1 MDLVATLTGYGQ
13 ATRHIQIDT
22 AMPGAFVV
30 ERFHGREGINESFR
44 FEIDVLSSEPFLD
57 LSPLIGSAARLR
69 LATGAGERCWNGY
82 VTHAAYAESDGEF
95 TRYRL
100 TMESW
105 LALLQLRRNCLYF
118 VDLDV
123 EGICERVFGDYPE
136 AHRRYERMEPL
147 RTFRLRGQYRETD
160 LDFVLRQLSEAA
172 LSFRIEHAQDA
183 GQAPSGDHTVVVFD
197 RHARLPDGSRIAFN
211 AQDVGDPDGVMTQF
225 TDRRQLVPD
234 RVVATSWKASELH
247 ALAGQA
253 QQPADAH
260 APVLPV
266 REIYDGQRA
275 GRFDTSGDAQRY
287 AEQRLDA
294 LQLAK
299 RIHHGAGT
307 SRTLETGK
315 VHTLTDYMGGTVR
328 FVPLSIEHEAV
339 NNLGAQIG
347 ELFGRGEL
355 ESGLYRNRFVAVPEG
370 TPIVPPFRDR
380 PTVHG
385 VQTAIVVGEP
395 GGRVSSTRDHQV
407 RVQFP
412 WMRGTAPLRGGLTD
426 TASRSNPAGHA
437 PGNHRSGILARV
449 AEQAAGPNFGHAFTP
464 RVGTEVVIGFESGN
478 IDSPVVLGQ
487 VYGGQVR
494 PPFAA
499 GEGSDANHS
508 GTLTGLQTQTLDGQ
522 PGSRWVMD
530 DAAGQLRHEL
540 NNSTAGTRLA
550 QGYLIDQQGTMR
562 GAYRGEGFELA
573 TQGWGVVRAGAGVLV
588 SSTARALGASTQMD
602 VAERVEQLK
611 DAAKTAQEL
620 DKAAT
625 GAQAVGLEA
634 NAAQSDFLKA
644 IDPAQDGKFTGS
656 VSGQSAT
663 KPNGTQRD
671 GGDPVERFAVPAIL
685 MESPENI
692 VVTTPDSAVSYAA
705 QHVHVT
711 SQGDAHVGAGAT
723 VAAATGDAMS
733 LYSVAG
739 GLKAIA
745 GEGPVSVAAH
755 ASTMEILGDQTVR
768 VTSTD
773 ERVDVLAQDA
783 IVLQQGPNRITLKG
797 GDIIV
802 ETPGQFAVKSGG
814 HPFPGPLAA
823 NVKLPALP
831 VLPQGDPCDFL
842 VQALAA
848 SPAGRGAV
856 GAGVSA
862 AGAAAAPYVATS
874 VASGAGSSAAGS
886 ALDLAGLGSMAA
898 NAAALGKA
906 AISGGAQEA
915 GAGVPVVA
923 ESFAA
928 KAPVKSQ
935 RTSANATSA
944 PAGSATMPD
953 ATAANARAGQGGG
966 AASAGSGQPCNLHVP
981 AVKELNYVV
990 DMGCV
995 DYYETDAN
1003 GNAVIDKETHK
1014 PILNPMGDSSAKY
1027 DIEYSPATS
1036 TLTATVRIK
1045 IHLKDQ
1051 HAVKYGADAIDKKTG
1066 KLRSIPYFNGKPAP
1080 GVILT
1085 VFDRPGEMKDPQGV
1099 KKLIE
1104 DCLNRNGYTMRPKK
1118 CPLGKACTC
1127 VVKVRAEVEF
1137 VKDERFHEEV
1147 NLFPFESRADSGNWG
1162 EQSVTWDAEVQD
1174 YVPDGTV
1181 NVRAHEV
1188 GHLFGWPDEYFEN
1201 SGAVYGKYINSKK
1214 LVDVKMKQLV
1224 DNWQRTTDTNLMGQG
1239 LDNPVSLVPK
1249 YYFYG
1254 FRDWFNRKTH
1264 IDWEVLE

>member
-1 MDLVATLTGYGQ
+1 MDLVAALTGYGQ

-30 ERFHGREGINESFR
+30 ERFHGREGISESFR

-57 LSPLIGSAARLR
+57 LAPLIGSAVRLR
-69 LATGAGERCWNGY
+69 LATAAGERCWNGY

-123 EGICERVFGDYPE
+123 EGICEQVFGDYPE
-136 AHRRYERMEPL
+136 AHRRYERVEPL
-147 RTFRLRGQYRETD
+147 RAFRLRGQYRETD
-160 LDFVLRQLSEAA
+160 LDFVLRQLSESG
-172 LSFRIEHAQDA
+172 LSFRIEHGQDT
-183 GQAPSGDHTVVVFD
+183 GNAPSGDHTVVVFD
-197 RHARLPDGSRIAFN
+197 RHARLPDGSAIAFN

-225 TDRRQLVPD
+225 SDRRQLVPD
-234 RVVATSWKASELH
+234 RVVTTSWKASELV

-253 QQPADAH
+253 QQPADAD
-260 APVLPV
+260 APLLPV
-266 REIYDGQRA
+266 REVYDGQRA

-299 RIHHGAGT
+299 RVYRGGGS
-307 SRTLETGK
+307 SRTLEVGR
-315 VHTLTDYMGGTVR
+315 VHTLNDYLSGPVR

-347 ELFGRGEL
+347 QLFGRGEL
-355 ESGLYRNRFVAVPEG
+355 EKGLYRNRFVAVPEG
-370 TPIVPPFRDR
+370 TPIVPPHRDR

-407 RVQFP
+407 RIQFP
-412 WMRGTAPLRGGLTD
+412 WMRGVAPLPGGLTD

-437 PGNHRSGILARV
+437 PGDHRSGILVRV
-449 AEQAAGPNFGHAFTP
+449 AEQAAGPNFGHAFAP
-464 RVGTEVVIGFESGN
+464 RVGAEVVVGFESGN
-478 IDSPVVLGQ
+478 IDAPVVLGQ
-487 VYGGQVR
+487 VYGGRVR
-494 PPFAA
+494 PPFSA

-508 GTLTGLQTQTLDGQ
+508 GSLTGLQTQTLDGQ

-588 SSTARALGASTQMD
+588 SSTARQFGASTQMD

-611 DAAKTAQEL
+611 DAEKTAQEL
-620 DKAAT
+620 DRAAT
-625 GAQAVGLEA
+625 GALAVGLSA
-634 NAAQSDFLKA
+634 NAALTDFLKA
-644 IDPAQDGKFTGS
+644 IDPAQDGKYAGS
-656 VSGQSAT
+656 VGGQSAT
-663 KPNGTQRD
+663 KPSGTQRD
-671 GGDPVERFAVPAIL
+671 GGDPVERFATPAVL

-723 VAAATGDAMS
+723 VAAATGDAAS

-745 GEGPVSVAAH
+745 GEGPVSVEAH
-755 ASTMEILGDQTVR
+755 ASTMEILADQTVR

-814 HPFPGPLAA
+814 HPFPGPRAA
-823 NVKLPALP
+823 SVKLPALP

-856 GAGVSA
+856 AAGGSA
-862 AGAAAAPYVATS
+862 AGAAGGAAWSGA
-874 VASGAGSSAAGS
+874 ASGATALMADMPAPGAGS
-886 ALDLAGLGSMAA
+886 LPLVPQALAGESSRSMPAPVPA
-898 NAAALGKA
+898 SSGQNAAPGPSLGHSTPPPVSSELEGMPKKGPA
-906 AISGGAQEA
+906 AQSG
-915 GAGVPVVA
+915 
-923 ESFAA
+923 
-928 KAPVKSQ
+928 
-935 RTSANATSA
+935 
-944 PAGSATMPD
+944 
-953 ATAANARAGQGGG
+953 
-966 AASAGSGQPCNLHVP
+966 PCNLHVP
-981 AVKELNYVV
+981 AIPTESHTV
-990 DMGCV
+990 DPGCV
-995 DYYETDAN
+995 SYFQTGAD
-1003 GNAVIDKETHK
+1003 GKAVLKDNK
-1014 PILNPMGDSSAKY
+1014 PIWLNFSGTEDSY
-1027 DIEYSPATS
+1027 DIGYAPA
-1036 TLTATVRIK
+1036 TATVTATIYIK
-1045 IHLKDQ
+1045 VNLKDQ
-1051 HAVKYGADAIDKKTG
+1051 YWINNGAVYMDPSTG
-1066 KLRSIPYFNGKPAP
+1066 KPYSVPFNSDGIRKDR
-1080 GVILT
+1080 VIR
-1085 VFDRPGEMKDPQGV
+1085 VVDRPGGLGSISGF
-1099 KKLIE
+1099 KKRIE
-1104 DCLNRNGYTMRPKK
+1104 DGLNRGNYSMQPKE
-1118 CPLGKACTC
+1118 CPLGRACTC
-1127 VVKVRAEVEF
+1127 KVKLKLEVEL
-1137 VKDERFHEEV
+1137 VQIGRCHAEI
-1147 NLFPFESRADSGNWG
+1147 NLFPMATRADSGNWG
-1162 EQSVTWDAEVQD
+1162 EVNVEWNGRENR
-1174 YVPDGTV
+1174 YVPIKTEHTIV
-1181 NVRAHEV
+1181 HEA
-1188 GHLFGWPDEYFEN
+1188 GHLFGWPDEYFLDG
-1201 SGAVYGKYINSKK
+1201 GAVYGKYINSQH
-1214 LVDVKMKQLV
+1214 LVDVKMAQLV
-1224 DNWQRTTDTNLMGQG
+1224 DNWQRETPTNVMGRG
-1239 LDNPVSLVPK
+1239 VYTKNPVIAK
-1249 YYFYG
+1249 YYMYS
-1254 FRDWFNRKTH
+1254 FRNWFNKKTG
-1264 IDWEVLE
+1264 IEWEVLK

>member
-1 MDLVATLTGYGQ
+1 MDLVAALTGYGQ

-30 ERFHGREGINESFR
+30 ERFHGREGISESFR

-57 LSPLIGSAARLR
+57 LAPLIGSAVRLR
-69 LATGAGERCWNGY
+69 LATAVGERCWNGY

-123 EGICERVFGDYPE
+123 EGICEQVFGDYPE
-136 AHRRYERMEPL
+136 AHRRYERVEPL
-147 RTFRLRGQYRETD
+147 RAFRLRGQYRETD
-160 LDFVLRQLSEAA
+160 LDFVLRQLSEAG
-172 LSFRIEHAQDA
+172 LSFRIEHGQDT
-183 GQAPSGDHTVVVFD
+183 GNAPSGDHTVVVFD
-197 RHARLPDGSRIAFN
+197 RHARLPDGSAIAFN

-225 TDRRQLVPD
+225 SDRRQLVPD
-234 RVVATSWKASELH
+234 RVVTTSWKASELV

-253 QQPADAH
+253 QQPADAD
-260 APVLPV
+260 APLLPV
-266 REIYDGQRA
+266 REVYDGQRA

-299 RIHHGAGT
+299 RVYRGGGS
-307 SRTLETGK
+307 SRTLEVGR
-315 VHTLTDYMGGTVR
+315 VHTLNDYLSGPVR

-347 ELFGRGEL
+347 QLFGRGEL
-355 ESGLYRNRFVAVPEG
+355 EKGLYRNRFVAVPEG
-370 TPIVPPFRDR
+370 TPIVPPHRDR

-407 RVQFP
+407 RIQFP
-412 WMRGTAPLRGGLTD
+412 WMRGVAPLPGGLTD

-437 PGNHRSGILARV
+437 PGDHRSGILVRV
-449 AEQAAGPNFGHAFTP
+449 AEQAAGPNFGHAFAP
-464 RVGTEVVIGFESGN
+464 RVGAEVVVGFESGN
-478 IDSPVVLGQ
+478 IDAPVVLGQ
-487 VYGGQVR
+487 VYGGRVR
-494 PPFAA
+494 PPFSA

-508 GTLTGLQTQTLDGQ
+508 GSLTGLQTQTLDGQ

-588 SSTARALGASTQMD
+588 SSTARRFGASTQMD

-611 DAAKTAQEL
+611 DAEKTAQEL
-620 DKAAT
+620 DRAAA
-625 GAQAVGLEA
+625 GAMAVGLSA
-634 NAAQSDFLKA
+634 NAALTDFLKA
-644 IDPAQDGKFTGS
+644 IDPAQDGKYAGS
-656 VSGQSAT
+656 VGGQSAT
-663 KPNGTQRD
+663 KPSGTQRD
-671 GGDPVERFAVPAIL
+671 GGDPVERFATPAVL

-692 VVTTPDSAVSYAA
+692 VVTTADSAVSYAA

-723 VAAATGDAMS
+723 VAAATGDAAS

-745 GEGPVSVAAH
+745 GEGPVSVEAH
-755 ASTMEILGDQTVR
+755 ASTMEILADQTVR

-814 HPFPGPLAA
+814 HPFPGPRAA
-823 NVKLPALP
+823 SVKLPALP

-856 GAGVSA
+856 
-862 AGAAAAPYVATS
+862 AAAAS
-874 VASGAGSSAAGS
+874 
-886 ALDLAGLGSMAA
+886 
-898 NAAALGKA
+898 
-906 AISGGAQEA
+906 
-915 GAGVPVVA
+915 
-923 ESFAA
+923 
-928 KAPVKSQ
+928 
-935 RTSANATSA
+935 
-944 PAGSATMPD
+944 
-953 ATAANARAGQGGG
+953 
-966 AASAGSGQPCNLHVP
+966 
-981 AVKELNYVV
+981 
-990 DMGCV
+990 
-995 DYYETDAN
+995 
-1003 GNAVIDKETHK
+1003 
-1014 PILNPMGDSSAKY
+1014 
-1027 DIEYSPATS
+1027 
-1036 TLTATVRIK
+1036 
-1045 IHLKDQ
+1045 
-1051 HAVKYGADAIDKKTG
+1051 
-1066 KLRSIPYFNGKPAP
+1066 
-1080 GVILT
+1080 
-1085 VFDRPGEMKDPQGV
+1085 
-1099 KKLIE
+1099 
-1104 DCLNRNGYTMRPKK
+1104 YT
-1118 CPLGKACTC
+1118 
-1127 VVKVRAEVEF
+1127 
-1137 VKDERFHEEV
+1137 
-1147 NLFPFESRADSGNWG
+1147 
-1162 EQSVTWDAEVQD
+1162 
-1174 YVPDGTV
+1174 
-1181 NVRAHEV
+1181 
-1188 GHLFGWPDEYFEN
+1188 
-1201 SGAVYGKYINSKK
+1201 
-1214 LVDVKMKQLV
+1214 
-1224 DNWQRTTDTNLMGQG
+1224 
-1239 LDNPVSLVPK
+1239 
-1249 YYFYG
+1249 
-1254 FRDWFNRKTH
+1254 
-1264 IDWEVLE
+1264 

>member
-1 MDLVATLTGYGQ
+1 MDLVAALTGYGQ

-30 ERFHGREGINESFR
+30 ERFHGREGISESFR

-57 LSPLIGSAARLR
+57 LAPLIGSAMRLR
-69 LATGAGERCWNGY
+69 LATAAGERCWNGY

-118 VDLDV
+118 VDLDA
-123 EGICERVFGDYPE
+123 EGICEQVFGDYPE
-136 AHRRYERMEPL
+136 AHRRYELVEPL
-147 RTFRLRGQYRETD
+147 RAFRLRGQYRETD
-160 LDFVLRQLSEAA
+160 LDFVLRQLSEAG
-172 LSFRIEHAQDA
+172 LSFRIEHGQDA
-183 GQAPSGDHTVVVFD
+183 GNAPSGDHAVVVFD
-197 RHARLPDGSRIAFN
+197 RHARLPDGSAIAFN
-211 AQDVGDPDGVMTQF
+211 AQDVGDPDGVITQF
-225 TDRRQLVPD
+225 SDRRQLVSD

-247 ALAGQA
+247 ALAGHA
-253 QQPADAH
+253 QQPANADA
-260 APVLPV
+260 PLLPV

-299 RIHHGAGT
+299 RIYRGGGA
-307 SRTLETGK
+307 SRTLEIGH
-315 VHTLTDYMGGTVR
+315 VHTLNDYLGGAVR

-347 ELFGRGEL
+347 QLFGRGEL
-355 ESGLYRNRFVAVPEG
+355 EQGLYRNRFVAVPEG

-380 PTVHG
+380 PTVSG

-407 RVQFP
+407 RIQFP
-412 WMRGTAPLRGGLTD
+412 WMRGLAPLPGGLTD

-437 PGNHRSGILARV
+437 PGDQRSGILVRV
-449 AEQAAGPNFGHAFTP
+449 AEQAAGPNFGHAFVP
-464 RVGTEVVIGFESGN
+464 RVGAEVVVGFESGN
-478 IDSPVVLGQ
+478 VDAPVVLGQ
-487 VYGGQVR
+487 VYGGRVR
-494 PPFAA
+494 PPFSA

-508 GTLTGLQTQTLDGQ
+508 GSLTGLQTQTLDGQ

-588 SSTARALGASTQMD
+588 SSTARQLGASTQLD

-620 DKAAT
+620 DRAAT
-625 GAQAVGLEA
+625 GAQAVGLSA
-634 NAAQSDFLKA
+634 NAAQTDFLKA
-644 IDPAQDGKFTGS
+644 IDPAQDGKYAGS
-656 VSGQSAT
+656 AGGQSAT

-671 GGDPVERFAVPAIL
+671 GGDPVERFATPAVL

-705 QHVHVT
+705 KHVHVT
-711 SQGDAHVGAGAT
+711 SLGDAHVGAGAT
-723 VAAATGDAMS
+723 VAAATGDVAS

-745 GEGPVSVAAH
+745 GEGPVSVEAH
-755 ASTMEILGDQTVR
+755 ASTMEILADQTLR

-814 HPFPGPLAA
+814 HPFPGPRATS
-823 NVKLPALP
+823 VKLPALP

-856 GAGVSA
+856 ASGVPHVA
-862 AGAAAAPYVATS
+862 AL
-874 VASGAGSSAAGS
+874 GAGSAAAGS
-886 ALDLAGLGSMAA
+886 TLDLTGLGSMAA
-898 NAAALGKA
+898 SAAALGKA
-906 AISGGAQEA
+906 AISGGIQDAGTSAPSVAQ
-915 GAGVPVVA
+915 
-923 ESFAA
+923 SFAA
-928 KAPVKSQ
+928 KAPAKPQ
-935 RTSANATSA
+935 GQSASAATA
-944 PAGSATMPD
+944 PTASATTPE
-953 ATAANARAGQGGG
+953 TAAANVSAAQRPGVTG
-966 AASAGSGQPCNLHVP
+966 ASSGQPCNLHVP
-981 AVKELNYVV
+981 AVKEFDYVV

-1003 GNAVIDKETHK
+1003 GKAVLDPITHQ
-1014 PILNPMGDSSAKY
+1014 PTLNHMAGSHGKY
-1027 DIEYSPATS
+1027 DIEYSPATA
-1036 TLTATVRIK
+1036 TLTATVRVK
-1045 IHLKDQ
+1045 VHLKDQ
-1051 HAVKYGADAIDKKTG
+1051 HAVKYGADVLDKKTG
-1066 KLRSIPYFNGKPAP
+1066 KRRSIPYDSDGAAP

-1085 VFDRPGEMKDPQGV
+1085 VVDRPGDLSDAQGV
-1099 KKLIE
+1099 KKQIE
-1104 DCLNRNGYTMRPKK
+1104 DCLNRNGYTMRPKQ
-1118 CPLGKACTC
+1118 CPLRNACTC
-1127 VVKVRAEVEF
+1127 TVKVRAEVEF
-1137 VKDERFHEEV
+1137 VSDGRVHAEV
-1147 NLFPFESRADSGNWG
+1147 NLFPMESRADSGNWG
-1162 EQSVTWDAEVQD
+1162 EKSVIWDGDVGD
-1174 YVPDGTV
+1174 YVSDGTV
-1181 NVRAHEV
+1181 NVRAHET

-1201 SGAVYGKYINSKK
+1201 SGSVYGKYVNSKK

-1224 DNWQRTTDTNLMGQG
+1224 DNWQRTTDTNLMGGG
-1239 LDNPVSLVPK
+1239 LDHPVSLVPK

>member
-1 MDLVATLTGYGQ
+1 MDLVAALTGYGQ

-57 LSPLIGSAARLR
+57 LAPLIGSAVRLR

-82 VTHAAYAESDGEF
+82 VTHAAYAENDGEF

-118 VDLDV
+118 VDLDA

-136 AHRRYERMEPL
+136 AHRRYELVEPL

-160 LDFVLRQLSEAA
+160 LDFVLRQLSEAG
-172 LSFRIEHAQDA
+172 LSFRIEHGQDA
-183 GQAPSGDHTVVVFD
+183 GKAPGDHTVVVFD
-197 RHARLPDGSRIAFN
+197 RHARLPDGSAIAFN
-211 AQDVGDPDGVMTQF
+211 AQDVGDPDGVMTRF
-225 TDRRQLVPD
+225 SDRRQLVSD

-253 QQPADAH
+253 QQPADAQ

-275 GRFDTSGDAQRY
+275 GRFDTSADAQRY

-299 RIHHGAGT
+299 RIHHGAGS
-307 SRTLETGK
+307 SRTLEIGR
-315 VHTLTDYMGGTVR
+315 VHTLNDYLGATVR

-347 ELFGRGEL
+347 ALFGRGEL
-355 ESGLYRNRFVAVPEG
+355 EKGLYRNRFVAVPEG

-407 RVQFP
+407 RIQFP
-412 WMRGTAPLRGGLTD
+412 WMRGIAPLRGGLTD

-437 PGNHRSGILARV
+437 PGDHRSGILVRV
-449 AEQAAGPNFGHAFTP
+449 AEQAAGPNFGHAFAP
-464 RVGTEVVIGFESGN
+464 RVGAEVVIGFESGN
-478 IDSPVVLGQ
+478 IDAPVVLGQ

-588 SSTARALGASTQMD
+588 SSTARPLGASTQMD

-611 DAAKTAQEL
+611 EAVKTAQEL

-625 GAQAVGLEA
+625 GAQAVGLSA

-644 IDPAQDGKFTGS
+644 IDPAQDGRFTGS
-656 VSGQSAT
+656 AGGQSAT

-671 GGDPVERFAVPAIL
+671 GGDPVERFATPAVL

-711 SQGDAHVGAGAT
+711 SHGDAHVGAGAT

-755 ASTMEILGDQTVR
+755 ASTMEILADQTVR

-814 HPFPGPLAA
+814 HPFPGPRAA
-823 NVKLPALP
+823 SVKLPALP

-856 GAGVSA
+856 ASGVSA
-862 AGAAAAPYVATS
+862 AGAAGTGATS
-874 VASGAGSSAAGS
+874 SIGGAAVSGAGGAAVAAQAIASASNQPMSTPALPSQPVAPTGSAAARVSAVPVDLAATKMSIDPASANGALPREPELGHSAPAPLSGELDGMPKSGAAGS
-886 ALDLAGLGSMAA
+886 
-898 NAAALGKA
+898 
-906 AISGGAQEA
+906 SG
-915 GAGVPVVA
+915 
-923 ESFAA
+923 
-928 KAPVKSQ
+928 
-935 RTSANATSA
+935 
-944 PAGSATMPD
+944 
-953 ATAANARAGQGGG
+953 
-966 AASAGSGQPCNLHVP
+966 PCNLHVP
-981 AVKELNYVV
+981 PLKQLEYQP
-990 DMGCV
+990 DMGVV
-995 DYYETDAN
+995 DYYETDAK
-1003 GNAVIDKETHK
+1003 GRPVLEKRE
-1014 PILNPMGDSSAKY
+1014 PILLHFSGSTGMY
-1027 DIEYSPATS
+1027 DIEYTPATA
-1036 TLTATVRIK
+1036 TLTATVR
-1045 IHLKDQ
+1045 LRVVLMDQ
-1051 HAVKYGADAIDKKTG
+1051 HEYTNGRLLVDRKTG
-1066 KLRSIPYFNGKPAP
+1066 QPVSIPYDGDGPQDDAVVWQKVERSASSADLAGFKQRIENG
-1080 GVILT
+1080 
-1085 VFDRPGEMKDPQGV
+1085 
-1099 KKLIE
+1099 
-1104 DCLNRNGYTMRPKK
+1104 LNRNHYYMQPKA
-1118 CPLGKACTC
+1118 CPLGKNCTC
-1127 VVKVRAEVEF
+1127 KVKLKQEIEF
-1137 VKDERFHEEV
+1137 VTTSGRFHKTIS
-1147 NLFPFESRADSGNWG
+1147 LFPMESRANSENWG
-1162 EQSVTWDAEVQD
+1162 EVQVTWD
-1174 YVPDGTV
+1174 
-1181 NVRAHEV
+1181 HEKKKATRDATQNAIIHEA
-1188 GHLFGWPDEYFEN
+1188 GHHYGWPDEYFEN
-1201 SGAVYGKYINSKK
+1201 QGAVYGAYINSQK
-1214 LVDVKMKQLV
+1214 LVDVKMPQLK
-1224 DNWQRTTDTNLMGQG
+1224 DNWQRTSLTNLMGEG
-1239 LDNPVSLVPK
+1239 MFLAKPEIPK
-1249 YYFYG
+1249 YYMYG
-1254 FRDWFNRKTH
+1254 FRDWFQAKTN
-1264 IDWEVLE
+1264 IEWEVLK

>member
-1 MDLVATLTGYGQ
+1 MDLVAALTGYGQ

-30 ERFHGREGINESFR
+30 ERFHGREGISESFR

-57 LSPLIGSAARLR
+57 LAPLIGSAVRLR
-69 LATGAGERCWNGY
+69 LATAAGERCWNGY

-123 EGICERVFGDYPE
+123 EGICEQVFGDYPE
-136 AHRRYERMEPL
+136 AHRRYERVEPL
-147 RTFRLRGQYRETD
+147 RAFRLRGQYRETD
-160 LDFVLRQLSEAA
+160 LDFVLRQLSEAG
-172 LSFRIEHAQDA
+172 LSFRIEHGQDT
-183 GQAPSGDHTVVVFD
+183 GNAPSGDHTVVVFD
-197 RHARLPDGSRIAFN
+197 RHARLPDGSAIAFN
-211 AQDVGDPDGVMTQF
+211 ALDVGDPDGVMTQF
-225 TDRRQLVPD
+225 SDRRQLVPD
-234 RVVATSWKASELH
+234 RVVTTSWKASELV

-253 QQPADAH
+253 QQPADAD
-260 APVLPV
+260 APLLPV
-266 REIYDGQRA
+266 REVYDGQRA

-299 RIHHGAGT
+299 RVYRGGGS
-307 SRTLETGK
+307 SRTLEVGR
-315 VHTLTDYMGGTVR
+315 VHTLNDYLSGPVR

-347 ELFGRGEL
+347 QLFGRGEL
-355 ESGLYRNRFVAVPEG
+355 EKGLYRNRFVAVPEG
-370 TPIVPPFRDR
+370 TPIVPPHRDR

-407 RVQFP
+407 RIQFP
-412 WMRGTAPLRGGLTD
+412 WMRGVAPLPGGLTD

-437 PGNHRSGILARV
+437 PGDHRSGILVRV
-449 AEQAAGPNFGHAFTP
+449 AEQAAGPNFGHAFAP
-464 RVGTEVVIGFESGN
+464 RVGAEVVVGFESGN
-478 IDSPVVLGQ
+478 IDAPVVLGQ
-487 VYGGQVR
+487 VYGGRVR
-494 PPFAA
+494 PPFSA

-508 GTLTGLQTQTLDGQ
+508 GSLTGLQTQTLDGQ

-540 NNSTAGTRLA
+540 NNSTARTRLA

-588 SSTARALGASTQMD
+588 SSTARRFGASTQMD

-611 DAAKTAQEL
+611 DAEKTAQEL
-620 DKAAT
+620 DRAAT
-625 GAQAVGLEA
+625 GAMAVGLSA
-634 NAAQSDFLKA
+634 NAALTDFLKA
-644 IDPAQDGKFTGS
+644 IDPAQDGKYAGS
-656 VSGQSAT
+656 VGGQSAT
-663 KPNGTQRD
+663 KPSGTQRD
-671 GGDPVERFAVPAIL
+671 GGDPVERFATPAVL

-723 VAAATGDAMS
+723 VAAATGDAAS

-745 GEGPVSVAAH
+745 GEGPVSVEAH
-755 ASTMEILGDQTVR
+755 ASTMEILADQTVR

-814 HPFPGPLAA
+814 HPFPGPRAA
-823 NVKLPALP
+823 SVKLPALP

-856 GAGVSA
+856 AAGGSA
-862 AGAAAAPYVATS
+862 AGAAGGAAWSGA
-874 VASGAGSSAAGS
+874 ASGATALMADMPAPGAGS
-886 ALDLAGLGSMAA
+886 LPLVPQALAGESSRSMPAPVPA
-898 NAAALGKA
+898 SSGQNAAPGPSLGYSTPPPVSSELEGMPKKGPA
-906 AISGGAQEA
+906 AQSG
-915 GAGVPVVA
+915 
-923 ESFAA
+923 
-928 KAPVKSQ
+928 
-935 RTSANATSA
+935 
-944 PAGSATMPD
+944 
-953 ATAANARAGQGGG
+953 
-966 AASAGSGQPCNLHVP
+966 PCNLHVP
-981 AVKELNYVV
+981 AIPTELHTV
-990 DMGCV
+990 DAGCV
-995 DYYETDAN
+995 SYFQTGED
-1003 GNAVIDKETHK
+1003 GKAVLKDKK
-1014 PILNPMGDSSAKY
+1014 RIWLNFSGTEDSY
-1027 DIEYSPATS
+1027 DIGYAPA
-1036 TLTATVRIK
+1036 TATVTATVYIK
-1045 IHLKDQ
+1045 VNLKDQ
-1051 HAVKYGADAIDKKTG
+1051 YWINNGAVYMDPSTG
-1066 KLRSIPYFNGKPAP
+1066 KPFSVPFNSDGIRKDL
-1080 GVILT
+1080 VIKI
-1085 VFDRPGEMKDPQGV
+1085 VDRPGGLAPISGF
-1099 KKLIE
+1099 KKRIE
-1104 DCLNRNGYTMRPKK
+1104 DGLNRGNYSMQPKK
-1118 CPLGKACTC
+1118 CPLGSACTC
-1127 VVKVRAEVEF
+1127 KVKLKLEVEL
-1137 VKDERFHEEV
+1137 VQIGRCHAEV
-1147 NLFPFESRADSGNWG
+1147 NLYPLVTRANSANWG
-1162 EQSVTWDAEVQD
+1162 EVQVEWDEEQKR
-1174 YVPDGTV
+1174 YVPV
-1181 NVRAHEV
+1181 SPQHALVHET
-1188 GHLFGWPDEYFEN
+1188 GHLFGWPDEYFIN
-1201 SGAVYGKYINSKK
+1201 GGAVFGRYINSRH
-1214 LVDVKMKQLV
+1214 LVDLKMAQLD
-1224 DNWQRTTDTNLMGQG
+1224 DNWQRTTETNVMGRG
-1239 LDNPVSLVPK
+1239 MFTEKPEIPK
-1249 YYFYG
+1249 YYMYG
-1254 FRDWFNRKTH
+1254 FRDWFNKKTG
-1264 IDWEVLE
+1264 IDWEVLK

>member
-1 MDLVATLTGYGQ
+1 MDLVAALTGYGQ

-30 ERFHGREGINESFR
+30 ERFHGREGISESFR

-57 LSPLIGSAARLR
+57 LAPLIGSAVRLR
-69 LATGAGERCWNGY
+69 LATAAGERCWNGY

-136 AHRRYERMEPL
+136 AHRRYERVEPL
-147 RTFRLRGQYRETD
+147 RAFRLRGQYRETD
-160 LDFVLRQLSEAA
+160 LDFVLRQLSEAG
-172 LSFRIEHAQDA
+172 LSFRIEHGQDT
-183 GQAPSGDHTVVVFD
+183 GNAPSGDHTVVVFD
-197 RHARLPDGSRIAFN
+197 RHARLPDGSAIAFN

-225 TDRRQLVPD
+225 SDRRQLVPD
-234 RVVATSWKASELH
+234 RVVTTSWKASELV

-253 QQPADAH
+253 QQPADAD
-260 APVLPV
+260 APLLPV
-266 REIYDGQRA
+266 REVYDGQRA

-299 RIHHGAGT
+299 RVYRGGGS
-307 SRTLETGK
+307 SRTLEVGR
-315 VHTLTDYMGGTVR
+315 VHTLNDYLSGPVR

-347 ELFGRGEL
+347 QLFGRGEL
-355 ESGLYRNRFVAVPEG
+355 EKGLYRNRFVAVPEG
-370 TPIVPPFRDR
+370 TPIVPPHRDR

-407 RVQFP
+407 RIQFP
-412 WMRGTAPLRGGLTD
+412 WMRGVAPLPGGLTD

-437 PGNHRSGILARV
+437 PGDHRSGILVRV
-449 AEQAAGPNFGHAFTP
+449 AEQAAGPNFGHAFAP
-464 RVGTEVVIGFESGN
+464 RVGAEVVVGFESGN
-478 IDSPVVLGQ
+478 IDAPVVLGQ
-487 VYGGQVR
+487 VYGGRVR
-494 PPFAA
+494 PPFSA

-508 GTLTGLQTQTLDGQ
+508 GSLTGLQTQTLDGQ

-540 NNSTAGTRLA
+540 NNSTARTRLA

-588 SSTARALGASTQMD
+588 SSTARRFGASTQMD
-602 VAERVEQLK
+602 VAEHVEQLK
-611 DAAKTAQEL
+611 DAEKTAQEL
-620 DKAAT
+620 DRAAT
-625 GAQAVGLEA
+625 GALAVGLSA
-634 NAAQSDFLKA
+634 NAALTDFLKA
-644 IDPAQDGKFTGS
+644 IDPAQDGKYAGS
-656 VSGQSAT
+656 VGGQSAT
-663 KPNGTQRD
+663 KPSGTQRD
-671 GGDPVERFAVPAIL
+671 GGDPVERFATPAVL

-723 VAAATGDAMS
+723 VAAATGDAAS

-745 GEGPVSVAAH
+745 GEGPVSVEAH
-755 ASTMEILGDQTVR
+755 ASTMEILADQTVR

-814 HPFPGPLAA
+814 HPFPGPRAA
-823 NVKLPALP
+823 SVKLPALP

-856 GAGVSA
+856 AAGGSA
-862 AGAAAAPYVATS
+862 AGAAGGAAWSGA
-874 VASGAGSSAAGS
+874 ASGATALMADMPAPGAGS
-886 ALDLAGLGSMAA
+886 LPLVPQALAGESSRSMPAPVPA
-898 NAAALGKA
+898 SSGQNAAPGPSLGYSTPPPVSSELEGMPKKGPA
-906 AISGGAQEA
+906 AQSG
-915 GAGVPVVA
+915 
-923 ESFAA
+923 
-928 KAPVKSQ
+928 
-935 RTSANATSA
+935 
-944 PAGSATMPD
+944 
-953 ATAANARAGQGGG
+953 
-966 AASAGSGQPCNLHVP
+966 PCNLHVP
-981 AVKELNYVV
+981 AIPTELHTV
-990 DMGCV
+990 DAGCV
-995 DYYETDAN
+995 SYFQTGED
-1003 GNAVIDKETHK
+1003 GKAVLKDKK
-1014 PILNPMGDSSAKY
+1014 RIWLNFSGTEDSY
-1027 DIEYSPATS
+1027 DIGYAPA
-1036 TLTATVRIK
+1036 TATVTATVYIK
-1045 IHLKDQ
+1045 VNLKDQ
-1051 HAVKYGADAIDKKTG
+1051 YWINNGAVYMDPSTG
-1066 KLRSIPYFNGKPAP
+1066 KPFSVPFNSDGIRKDR
-1080 GVILT
+1080 VMQI
-1085 VFDRPGEMKDPQGV
+1085 VDRPGGLAPILGF
-1099 KKLIE
+1099 KKRIE
-1104 DCLNRNGYTMRPKK
+1104 DGLNRGNYSMQPKK
-1118 CPLGKACTC
+1118 CPLGSACTC
-1127 VVKVRAEVEF
+1127 KVKLKLEVEL
-1137 VKDERFHEEV
+1137 VQIGRCHAEV
-1147 NLFPFESRADSGNWG
+1147 NLYPLVTRANSANWG
-1162 EQSVTWDAEVQD
+1162 EVQVEWDEEQKR
-1174 YVPDGTV
+1174 YVPV
-1181 NVRAHEV
+1181 SPQHALVHET
-1188 GHLFGWPDEYFEN
+1188 GHLFGWPDEYFIN
-1201 SGAVYGKYINSKK
+1201 GGAVFGRYINSRH
-1214 LVDVKMKQLV
+1214 LVDVKMAQLD
-1224 DNWQRTTDTNLMGQG
+1224 DNWQRTTETNVMGRG
-1239 LDNPVSLVPK
+1239 MFTEKPEIPK
-1249 YYFYG
+1249 YYMYG
-1254 FRDWFNRKTH
+1254 FRDWFNKKTG
-1264 IDWEVLE
+1264 IDWEVLK

>member
-1 MDLVATLTGYGQ
+1 MDLVAALTGYGQ

-30 ERFHGREGINESFR
+30 ERFHGREGISESFR

-57 LSPLIGSAARLR
+57 LAPLIGSAVRLR
-69 LATGAGERCWNGY
+69 LATAAGERCWNGY

-123 EGICERVFGDYPE
+123 EGICEQVFGDYPE
-136 AHRRYERMEPL
+136 AHRRYERVEPL
-147 RTFRLRGQYRETD
+147 RAFRLRGQYRETD
-160 LDFVLRQLSEAA
+160 LDFVLRQLSEAG
-172 LSFRIEHAQDA
+172 LSFRIEHGQDT
-183 GQAPSGDHTVVVFD
+183 GNAPSGDHTVVVFD
-197 RHARLPDGSRIAFN
+197 RHARLPDGSAIAFN

-225 TDRRQLVPD
+225 SDRRQLVPD
-234 RVVATSWKASELH
+234 RVVTTSWKASELV

-253 QQPADAH
+253 QQPADAD
-260 APVLPV
+260 APLLPV
-266 REIYDGQRA
+266 REVYDGQRA

-299 RIHHGAGT
+299 RVYRGGGS
-307 SRTLETGK
+307 SRTLEVGR
-315 VHTLTDYMGGTVR
+315 VHTLNDYLSGPVR

-347 ELFGRGEL
+347 QLFGRGEL
-355 ESGLYRNRFVAVPEG
+355 EKGLYRNRFVAVPEG
-370 TPIVPPFRDR
+370 TPIVPPHRDR

-407 RVQFP
+407 RIQFP
-412 WMRGTAPLRGGLTD
+412 WMRGVAPLPGGLTD

-437 PGNHRSGILARV
+437 PGDHRSGILVRV
-449 AEQAAGPNFGHAFTP
+449 AEQAAGPNFGHAFAP
-464 RVGTEVVIGFESGN
+464 RVGAEVVVGFESGN
-478 IDSPVVLGQ
+478 IDAPVVLGQ
-487 VYGGQVR
+487 VYGGRVR
-494 PPFAA
+494 PPFSA

-508 GTLTGLQTQTLDGQ
+508 GSLTGLQTQTLDGQ

-588 SSTARALGASTQMD
+588 SSTARQFGASTQMD

-611 DAAKTAQEL
+611 DAEKTAQEL
-620 DKAAT
+620 DRAAT
-625 GAQAVGLEA
+625 GALAVGLSA
-634 NAAQSDFLKA
+634 NAALTDFLKA
-644 IDPAQDGKFTGS
+644 IDPAQDGKYAGS
-656 VSGQSAT
+656 VGGQSAT
-663 KPNGTQRD
+663 KPSGMQRD
-671 GGDPVERFAVPAIL
+671 GGDPVERFATPAVL

-723 VAAATGDAMS
+723 VAAATGDAAS

-745 GEGPVSVAAH
+745 GEGPVSVEAH
-755 ASTMEILGDQTVR
+755 ASTMEILADQTVR
-768 VTSTD
+768 VTSID

-814 HPFPGPLAA
+814 HPFPGPRAA
-823 NVKLPALP
+823 SVKLPALP

-856 GAGVSA
+856 AAGGSA
-862 AGAAAAPYVATS
+862 AGAAGGAAWSGA
-874 VASGAGSSAAGS
+874 ASGATALMADMPAPGAGS
-886 ALDLAGLGSMAA
+886 LPLVPQALAGESSRSMPAPVPA
-898 NAAALGKA
+898 SSGQNAAPGPSLGYSTPPPVSSELEGMPKKGPA
-906 AISGGAQEA
+906 AQSG
-915 GAGVPVVA
+915 
-923 ESFAA
+923 
-928 KAPVKSQ
+928 
-935 RTSANATSA
+935 
-944 PAGSATMPD
+944 
-953 ATAANARAGQGGG
+953 
-966 AASAGSGQPCNLHVP
+966 PCNLHVP
-981 AVKELNYVV
+981 AIPTELHTV
-990 DMGCV
+990 DAGCV
-995 DYYETDAN
+995 SYFQTGED
-1003 GNAVIDKETHK
+1003 GKAVLKDKK
-1014 PILNPMGDSSAKY
+1014 RIWLNFSGTEDSY
-1027 DIEYSPATS
+1027 DIGYAPA
-1036 TLTATVRIK
+1036 TATVTATVYIK
-1045 IHLKDQ
+1045 VNLKDQ
-1051 HAVKYGADAIDKKTG
+1051 YWINNGAVYMDPSTG
-1066 KLRSIPYFNGKPAP
+1066 KPFSVPFNSDGIRKDR
-1080 GVILT
+1080 VMQI
-1085 VFDRPGEMKDPQGV
+1085 VDRPGGLAPILGF
-1099 KKLIE
+1099 KKRIE
-1104 DCLNRNGYTMRPKK
+1104 DGLNRGNYSMQPKK
-1118 CPLGKACTC
+1118 CPLGSACTC
-1127 VVKVRAEVEF
+1127 KVKLKLEVEL
-1137 VKDERFHEEV
+1137 VQIGRCHAEV
-1147 NLFPFESRADSGNWG
+1147 NLYPLVTRANSANWG
-1162 EQSVTWDAEVQD
+1162 EVQVEWDEEQKR
-1174 YVPDGTV
+1174 YVPV
-1181 NVRAHEV
+1181 SPQHALVHET
-1188 GHLFGWPDEYFEN
+1188 GHLFGWPDEYFIN
-1201 SGAVYGKYINSKK
+1201 GGAVFGRYINSRH
-1214 LVDVKMKQLV
+1214 LVDLKMAQLD
-1224 DNWQRTTDTNLMGQG
+1224 DNWQRTTETNVMGRG
-1239 LDNPVSLVPK
+1239 MFTEKPEIPK
-1249 YYFYG
+1249 YYMYG
-1254 FRDWFNRKTH
+1254 FRDWFNKKTG
-1264 IDWEVLE
+1264 IDWEVLK

>member
-1 MDLVATLTGYGQ
+1 MDLVAALTGYGQ

-30 ERFHGREGINESFR
+30 ERFHGREGISESFR

-57 LSPLIGSAARLR
+57 LAPLIGSAVRLR
-69 LATGAGERCWNGY
+69 LATAAGERCWNGY

-123 EGICERVFGDYPE
+123 EGICEQVFGDYPE
-136 AHRRYERMEPL
+136 AHRRYERVEPL
-147 RTFRLRGQYRETD
+147 RAFRLRGQYRETD
-160 LDFVLRQLSEAA
+160 LDFVLRQLSEAG
-172 LSFRIEHAQDA
+172 LSFRIEHGQDT
-183 GQAPSGDHTVVVFD
+183 GNAPSGDHTVVVFD
-197 RHARLPDGSRIAFN
+197 RHARLPDGSAIAFN

-225 TDRRQLVPD
+225 SDRRQLVPD
-234 RVVATSWKASELH
+234 RVVTTSWKASELV

-253 QQPADAH
+253 QQPADAD
-260 APVLPV
+260 APLLPV
-266 REIYDGQRA
+266 REVYDGQRA

-299 RIHHGAGT
+299 RVYRGGGS
-307 SRTLETGK
+307 SRTLEVGR
-315 VHTLTDYMGGTVR
+315 VHTLNDYLSGPVR

-347 ELFGRGEL
+347 QLFGRGEL
-355 ESGLYRNRFVAVPEG
+355 EKGLYRNRFVAVPEG
-370 TPIVPPFRDR
+370 TPIVPPHRER

-407 RVQFP
+407 RIQFP
-412 WMRGTAPLRGGLTD
+412 WMRGVAPLPGGLTD

-437 PGNHRSGILARV
+437 PGDHRSGILVRV
-449 AEQAAGPNFGHAFTP
+449 AEQAAGPNFGHAFAP
-464 RVGTEVVIGFESGN
+464 RVGAEVVVGFESGN
-478 IDSPVVLGQ
+478 IDAPVVLGQ
-487 VYGGQVR
+487 VYGGRVR
-494 PPFAA
+494 PPFSA

-508 GTLTGLQTQTLDGQ
+508 GSLTGLQTQTLDGQ

-588 SSTARALGASTQMD
+588 SSTARRFGASTQMD

-611 DAAKTAQEL
+611 DAEKTAQEL
-620 DKAAT
+620 DRAAT
-625 GAQAVGLEA
+625 GALAVGLSA
-634 NAAQSDFLKA
+634 NAALTDFLKA
-644 IDPAQDGKFTGS
+644 IDPAQDGKYAGS
-656 VSGQSAT
+656 VGGQSAT
-663 KPNGTQRD
+663 KPSGTQRD
-671 GGDPVERFAVPAIL
+671 GGDPVERFATPAVL

-723 VAAATGDAMS
+723 VAAATGDAAS

-745 GEGPVSVAAH
+745 GEGPVSVEAH
-755 ASTMEILGDQTVR
+755 ASTMEILADQTVR

-814 HPFPGPLAA
+814 HPFPGPRAA
-823 NVKLPALP
+823 TVKLPALP

-856 GAGVSA
+856 AAGGST
-862 AGAAAAPYVATS
+862 AGAAGGAAWSGA
-874 VASGAGSSAAGS
+874 ASGATALMADMPAPGAGS
-886 ALDLAGLGSMAA
+886 LPLVPQALAGESSRSMPAPVPA
-898 NAAALGKA
+898 SSGQNAAPGPSLGYSTPPPVSSELEGMPKKGPA
-906 AISGGAQEA
+906 AQSG
-915 GAGVPVVA
+915 
-923 ESFAA
+923 
-928 KAPVKSQ
+928 
-935 RTSANATSA
+935 
-944 PAGSATMPD
+944 
-953 ATAANARAGQGGG
+953 
-966 AASAGSGQPCNLHVP
+966 PCNLHVP
-981 AVKELNYVV
+981 AIPTELHTV
-990 DMGCV
+990 DAGCV
-995 DYYETDAN
+995 SYFQTGED
-1003 GNAVIDKETHK
+1003 GKAVLKDKK
-1014 PILNPMGDSSAKY
+1014 RIWLNFSGTEDSY
-1027 DIEYSPATS
+1027 DIGYAPA
-1036 TLTATVRIK
+1036 TATVTATVYIK
-1045 IHLKDQ
+1045 VNLKDQ
-1051 HAVKYGADAIDKKTG
+1051 YWINNGAVYMDPSTG
-1066 KLRSIPYFNGKPAP
+1066 KPFSVPFNSDGIRKDR
-1080 GVILT
+1080 VMQI
-1085 VFDRPGEMKDPQGV
+1085 VDRPGGLAPISGF
-1099 KKLIE
+1099 KKRIE
-1104 DCLNRNGYTMRPKK
+1104 DGLNRGNYSMQPKNAR
-1118 CPLGKACTC
+1118 L
-1127 VVKVRAEVEF
+1127 
-1137 VKDERFHEEV
+1137 
-1147 NLFPFESRADSGNWG
+1147 
-1162 EQSVTWDAEVQD
+1162 
-1174 YVPDGTV
+1174 
-1181 NVRAHEV
+1181 
-1188 GHLFGWPDEYFEN
+1188 
-1201 SGAVYGKYINSKK
+1201 AVHVHARS
-1214 LVDVKMKQLV
+1214 
-1224 DNWQRTTDTNLMGQG
+1224 
-1239 LDNPVSLVPK
+1239 S
-1249 YYFYG
+1249 
-1254 FRDWFNRKTH
+1254 
-1264 IDWEVLE
+1264 

>member
-1 MDLVATLTGYGQ
+1 MDLVAALTGYGQ

-30 ERFHGREGINESFR
+30 ERFHGREGISESFR

-57 LSPLIGSAARLR
+57 LAPLIGSAVRLR
-69 LATGAGERCWNGY
+69 LATAAGERCWNGY

-123 EGICERVFGDYPE
+123 EGICEQVFGDYPE
-136 AHRRYERMEPL
+136 AHRRYERVEPL
-147 RTFRLRGQYRETD
+147 RAFRLRGQYRETD
-160 LDFVLRQLSEAA
+160 LDFVLRQLSEAG
-172 LSFRIEHAQDA
+172 LSFRIEHGQDT
-183 GQAPSGDHTVVVFD
+183 GNAPSGDHTVVVFD
-197 RHARLPDGSRIAFN
+197 RHARLPDGSAIAFN

-225 TDRRQLVPD
+225 SDRRQLVPD
-234 RVVATSWKASELH
+234 RVVTTSWKASELV

-253 QQPADAH
+253 QQPADAD
-260 APVLPV
+260 APLLPV
-266 REIYDGQRA
+266 REVYDGQRA

-299 RIHHGAGT
+299 RVYRGGGS
-307 SRTLETGK
+307 SRTLEVGR
-315 VHTLTDYMGGTVR
+315 VHTLNDYLSGPVR

-347 ELFGRGEL
+347 QLFGRGEL
-355 ESGLYRNRFVAVPEG
+355 EKGLYRNRFVAVPEG
-370 TPIVPPFRDR
+370 TPIVPPHRDR

-407 RVQFP
+407 RIQFP
-412 WMRGTAPLRGGLTD
+412 WMRGVAPLPGGLTD

-437 PGNHRSGILARV
+437 PGDHRSGILVRV
-449 AEQAAGPNFGHAFTP
+449 AEQAAGPNFGHAFAP
-464 RVGTEVVIGFESGN
+464 RVGAEVVVGFESGN
-478 IDSPVVLGQ
+478 IDAPVVLGQ
-487 VYGGQVR
+487 VYGGRVR
-494 PPFAA
+494 PPFSA

-508 GTLTGLQTQTLDGQ
+508 GSLTGLQTQTLDGQ

-573 TQGWGVVRAGAGVLV
+573 TQGWGIVRAGAGVLV
-588 SSTARALGASTQMD
+588 SSTARQFGASTQMD

-611 DAAKTAQEL
+611 DAEKTAQEL
-620 DKAAT
+620 DRAAT
-625 GAQAVGLEA
+625 GALAVGLSA
-634 NAAQSDFLKA
+634 NAALTDFLKA
-644 IDPAQDGKFTGS
+644 IDPAQDGKYAGS
-656 VSGQSAT
+656 VGGQSAT
-663 KPNGTQRD
+663 KPSGTQRD
-671 GGDPVERFAVPAIL
+671 GGDPVERFATPAVL

-723 VAAATGDAMS
+723 VAAATGDAAS

-745 GEGPVSVAAH
+745 GEGPVSVEAH
-755 ASTMEILGDQTVR
+755 ASTMEILADQTVR

-814 HPFPGPLAA
+814 HPFPGPRAA
-823 NVKLPALP
+823 SVKLPALP

-856 GAGVSA
+856 AAGGSA
-862 AGAAAAPYVATS
+862 AGAAWSGA
-874 VASGAGSSAAGS
+874 ASGATVLMADMPAPGAGS
-886 ALDLAGLGSMAA
+886 LPRVPQALADESSRSMPAPVPA
-898 NAAALGKA
+898 SSGQNAAPGPSLGYSTPPPVSSELEGMPKKGPA
-906 AISGGAQEA
+906 AQSG
-915 GAGVPVVA
+915 
-923 ESFAA
+923 
-928 KAPVKSQ
+928 
-935 RTSANATSA
+935 
-944 PAGSATMPD
+944 
-953 ATAANARAGQGGG
+953 
-966 AASAGSGQPCNLHVP
+966 PCNLHVP
-981 AVKELNYVV
+981 AIPTELHTV
-990 DMGCV
+990 DAGCV
-995 DYYETDAN
+995 SYFQTGED
-1003 GNAVIDKETHK
+1003 GKAVLKDKK
-1014 PILNPMGDSSAKY
+1014 RIWLNFSGTEDSY
-1027 DIEYSPATS
+1027 DIGYAPA
-1036 TLTATVRIK
+1036 TATVTATVYIK
-1045 IHLKDQ
+1045 VNLKDQ
-1051 HAVKYGADAIDKKTG
+1051 YWINDGAVYMDPSTG
-1066 KLRSIPYFNGKPAP
+1066 KPFSVPFNSDGIRKDR
-1080 GVILT
+1080 VMQI
-1085 VFDRPGEMKDPQGV
+1085 VDRPGGLAPILGF
-1099 KKLIE
+1099 KKRIE
-1104 DCLNRNGYTMRPKK
+1104 DGLNRGNYSMQPKK
-1118 CPLGKACTC
+1118 CPLGSACTC
-1127 VVKVRAEVEF
+1127 KVKLKLEVEL
-1137 VKDERFHEEV
+1137 VQIGRCHAEV
-1147 NLFPFESRADSGNWG
+1147 NLYPLVTRANSANWG
-1162 EQSVTWDAEVQD
+1162 EVQVEWDEEQKR
-1174 YVPDGTV
+1174 YVPV
-1181 NVRAHEV
+1181 SPQHALVHET
-1188 GHLFGWPDEYFEN
+1188 GHLFGWPDEYFIN
-1201 SGAVYGKYINSKK
+1201 GGAVFGRYINSRH
-1214 LVDVKMKQLV
+1214 LVDLKMAQLD
-1224 DNWQRTTDTNLMGQG
+1224 DNWQRTTETNVMGRG
-1239 LDNPVSLVPK
+1239 MFTEKPEIPK
-1249 YYFYG
+1249 YYMYG
-1254 FRDWFNRKTH
+1254 FRDWFNKKTG
-1264 IDWEVLE
+1264 IDWEVLK

>member
-1 MDLVATLTGYGQ
+1 MDLVAALTGYGQ

-30 ERFHGREGINESFR
+30 ERFHGREGISESFR

-57 LSPLIGSAARLR
+57 LAPLIGSAVRLR
-69 LATGAGERCWNGY
+69 LATAAGERCWNGY

-136 AHRRYERMEPL
+136 AHRRYERVEPL
-147 RTFRLRGQYRETD
+147 RAFRLRGQYRETD
-160 LDFVLRQLSEAA
+160 LDFVLRQLSEAG
-172 LSFRIEHAQDA
+172 LSFRIEHGQDT
-183 GQAPSGDHTVVVFD
+183 GNAPSGDHTVVVFD
-197 RHARLPDGSRIAFN
+197 RHARLPDGSAIAFN

-225 TDRRQLVPD
+225 SDRRQLVPD
-234 RVVATSWKASELH
+234 RVVTTSWKASELV

-253 QQPADAH
+253 QQPADAD
-260 APVLPV
+260 APLLPV
-266 REIYDGQRA
+266 REVYDGQRA

-299 RIHHGAGT
+299 RVYRGGGS
-307 SRTLETGK
+307 SRTLEVGR
-315 VHTLTDYMGGTVR
+315 VHTLNDYLSGPVR

-347 ELFGRGEL
+347 QLFGRGEL
-355 ESGLYRNRFVAVPEG
+355 EKGLYRNRFVAVPEG
-370 TPIVPPFRDR
+370 TPIVPPHRDR

-407 RVQFP
+407 RIQFP
-412 WMRGTAPLRGGLTD
+412 WMRGVAPLPGGLTD

-437 PGNHRSGILARV
+437 PGDHRSGILVRV
-449 AEQAAGPNFGHAFTP
+449 AEQAAGPNFGHAFAP
-464 RVGTEVVIGFESGN
+464 RVGAEVVVGFESGN
-478 IDSPVVLGQ
+478 IDAPVVLGQ
-487 VYGGQVR
+487 VYGGRVR
-494 PPFAA
+494 PPFSA

-508 GTLTGLQTQTLDGQ
+508 GSLTGLQTQTLDGQ

-588 SSTARALGASTQMD
+588 SSTARQFGASTQMD

-611 DAAKTAQEL
+611 DAEKTAQEL
-620 DKAAT
+620 DRAAT
-625 GAQAVGLEA
+625 GALAVGLSA
-634 NAAQSDFLKA
+634 NAALTDFLKA
-644 IDPAQDGKFTGS
+644 IDPAQDGKYAGS
-656 VSGQSAT
+656 VGGQSAT
-663 KPNGTQRD
+663 KPSGTQRD
-671 GGDPVERFAVPAIL
+671 GGDPVERFATPAVL

-723 VAAATGDAMS
+723 VAAATGDAAS

-745 GEGPVSVAAH
+745 GEGPVSVEAH
-755 ASTMEILGDQTVR
+755 ASTMEILADQTVR

-773 ERVDVLAQDA
+773 ERVDVLAQDV

-814 HPFPGPLAA
+814 HPFPGPRAA
-823 NVKLPALP
+823 SVKLPALP

-856 GAGVSA
+856 AAGGSA
-862 AGAAAAPYVATS
+862 AGAAGGAAWSGA
-874 VASGAGSSAAGS
+874 ASGATALMADMPAPGAGS
-886 ALDLAGLGSMAA
+886 LPLVPQALADESSRSMPAPVPA
-898 NAAALGKA
+898 SSGQNAAPGPSLGYSTPPPVSSELEGMPKKGPA
-906 AISGGAQEA
+906 AQSG
-915 GAGVPVVA
+915 
-923 ESFAA
+923 
-928 KAPVKSQ
+928 
-935 RTSANATSA
+935 
-944 PAGSATMPD
+944 
-953 ATAANARAGQGGG
+953 
-966 AASAGSGQPCNLHVP
+966 PCNLHVP
-981 AVKELNYVV
+981 AIPTELHTV
-990 DMGCV
+990 DAGCV
-995 DYYETDAN
+995 SYFQTGED
-1003 GNAVIDKETHK
+1003 GKAVLKDKK
-1014 PILNPMGDSSAKY
+1014 RIWLNFSGTEDSY
-1027 DIEYSPATS
+1027 DIGYAPA
-1036 TLTATVRIK
+1036 TATVTATVYIK
-1045 IHLKDQ
+1045 VNLKDQ
-1051 HAVKYGADAIDKKTG
+1051 YWINNGAVYMDPSTG
-1066 KLRSIPYFNGKPAP
+1066 KPFSVPFNSDGIRKDR
-1080 GVILT
+1080 VMQI
-1085 VFDRPGEMKDPQGV
+1085 VDRPGGLAPISGF
-1099 KKLIE
+1099 KKRIE
-1104 DCLNRNGYTMRPKK
+1104 DGLNRGNYSMQPKK
-1118 CPLGKACTC
+1118 CPLGSACTC
-1127 VVKVRAEVEF
+1127 KVKLKLEVEL
-1137 VKDERFHEEV
+1137 VQIGRCHAEV
-1147 NLFPFESRADSGNWG
+1147 NLYPLVTRANSANWG
-1162 EQSVTWDAEVQD
+1162 EVQVEWDEEQKR
-1174 YVPDGTV
+1174 YVPV
-1181 NVRAHEV
+1181 SPQHALVHET
-1188 GHLFGWPDEYFEN
+1188 GHLFGWPDEYFIN
-1201 SGAVYGKYINSKK
+1201 GGAVFGRYINSRH
-1214 LVDVKMKQLV
+1214 LVDLKMAQLD
-1224 DNWQRTTDTNLMGQG
+1224 DNWQRTTETNVMGRG
-1239 LDNPVSLVPK
+1239 MFTEKPEIPK
-1249 YYFYG
+1249 YYMYG
-1254 FRDWFNRKTH
+1254 FRDWFNKKTG
-1264 IDWEVLE
+1264 IDWEVLK

>member
-1 MDLVATLTGYGQ
+1 MDLVAALTGYGQ

-30 ERFHGREGINESFR
+30 ERFHGREGISESFR

-57 LSPLIGSAARLR
+57 LAPLIGSAVRLR
-69 LATGAGERCWNGY
+69 LATAAGERCWNGY

-123 EGICERVFGDYPE
+123 EGICEQVFGDYPE
-136 AHRRYERMEPL
+136 AHRRYERVEPL
-147 RTFRLRGQYRETD
+147 RAFRLRGQYRETD
-160 LDFVLRQLSEAA
+160 LDFVLRQLSEAG
-172 LSFRIEHAQDA
+172 LSFRIEHGQDT
-183 GQAPSGDHTVVVFD
+183 GNAPSGDHTVVVFD
-197 RHARLPDGSRIAFN
+197 RHARLPDGSAIAFN

-225 TDRRQLVPD
+225 SDRRQLVPD
-234 RVVATSWKASELH
+234 RVVTTSWKASELV

-253 QQPADAH
+253 QQPADAD
-260 APVLPV
+260 APLLPV
-266 REIYDGQRA
+266 REVYDGQRA

-299 RIHHGAGT
+299 RVYRGGGS
-307 SRTLETGK
+307 SRTLEVGR
-315 VHTLTDYMGGTVR
+315 VHTLNDYLSGPVR

-347 ELFGRGEL
+347 QLFGRGEL
-355 ESGLYRNRFVAVPEG
+355 EKGLYRNRFVAVPEG
-370 TPIVPPFRDR
+370 TPIVPPHRDR

-407 RVQFP
+407 RIQFP
-412 WMRGTAPLRGGLTD
+412 WMRGVAPLPGGLTD

-437 PGNHRSGILARV
+437 PGDHRSGILVRV
-449 AEQAAGPNFGHAFTP
+449 AEQAAGPNFGHAFAP
-464 RVGTEVVIGFESGN
+464 RVGAEVVVGFESGN
-478 IDSPVVLGQ
+478 IDAPVVLGQ
-487 VYGGQVR
+487 VYGGRVR
-494 PPFAA
+494 PPFSA

-508 GTLTGLQTQTLDGQ
+508 GSLTGLQTQTLDGQ

-588 SSTARALGASTQMD
+588 SSTARQFGASTQMD

-611 DAAKTAQEL
+611 DAEKTAQEL
-620 DKAAT
+620 DRAAT
-625 GAQAVGLEA
+625 GALAVGLSA
-634 NAAQSDFLKA
+634 NAALTDFLKA
-644 IDPAQDGKFTGS
+644 IDPAQDGKYAGS
-656 VSGQSAT
+656 VGGQSAT
-663 KPNGTQRD
+663 KPSGTQRD
-671 GGDPVERFAVPAIL
+671 GGDPVERFATPAVL

-723 VAAATGDAMS
+723 VAAATGDAAS

-745 GEGPVSVAAH
+745 GEGPVSVEAH
-755 ASTMEILGDQTVR
+755 ASTMEILADQTVR

-814 HPFPGPLAA
+814 HPFPGPRAA
-823 NVKLPALP
+823 SVKLPALP

-848 SPAGRGAV
+848 SPAG
-856 GAGVSA
+856 A
-862 AGAAAAPYVATS
+862 AGGAAWSGA
-874 VASGAGSSAAGS
+874 ASGATALMADMPAPGAGS
-886 ALDLAGLGSMAA
+886 LPLVPQALAGESSRSMPAPVPA
-898 NAAALGKA
+898 SSGQNAAPGPSLGYSTPPPVSSELEGMPKKGPA
-906 AISGGAQEA
+906 AQSG
-915 GAGVPVVA
+915 
-923 ESFAA
+923 
-928 KAPVKSQ
+928 
-935 RTSANATSA
+935 
-944 PAGSATMPD
+944 
-953 ATAANARAGQGGG
+953 
-966 AASAGSGQPCNLHVP
+966 PCNLHVP
-981 AVKELNYVV
+981 AIPTELHTV
-990 DMGCV
+990 DAGCV
-995 DYYETDAN
+995 SYFQTGED
-1003 GNAVIDKETHK
+1003 GKAVLKDKK
-1014 PILNPMGDSSAKY
+1014 RIWLNFSGTEDSY
-1027 DIEYSPATS
+1027 DIGYAPA
-1036 TLTATVRIK
+1036 TATVTATVYIK
-1045 IHLKDQ
+1045 VNLKDQ
-1051 HAVKYGADAIDKKTG
+1051 YWINNGAVYMDPSTG
-1066 KLRSIPYFNGKPAP
+1066 KPFSVPFNSDGIRKDR
-1080 GVILT
+1080 VMQI
-1085 VFDRPGEMKDPQGV
+1085 VDRPGGLAPISGF
-1099 KKLIE
+1099 KKRIE
-1104 DCLNRNGYTMRPKK
+1104 DGLNRGNYSMQPKK
-1118 CPLGKACTC
+1118 CPLGSACTC
-1127 VVKVRAEVEF
+1127 KVKLKLEVEL
-1137 VKDERFHEEV
+1137 VQIGRCHAEV
-1147 NLFPFESRADSGNWG
+1147 NLYPLVTRANSANWG
-1162 EQSVTWDAEVQD
+1162 EVQVEWDEEQKR
-1174 YVPDGTV
+1174 YVPV
-1181 NVRAHEV
+1181 SPQHALVHET
-1188 GHLFGWPDEYFEN
+1188 GHLFGWPDEYFIN
-1201 SGAVYGKYINSKK
+1201 GGAVFGRYINSRH
-1214 LVDVKMKQLV
+1214 LVDLKMAQLD
-1224 DNWQRTTDTNLMGQG
+1224 DNWQRTTETNVMGRG
-1239 LDNPVSLVPK
+1239 MFTEKPEIPK
-1249 YYFYG
+1249 YYMYG
-1254 FRDWFNRKTH
+1254 FRDWFNKKTG
-1264 IDWEVLE
+1264 IDWEVLK

>member
-1 MDLVATLTGYGQ
+1 MDLVAALTGYGQ

-30 ERFHGREGINESFR
+30 ERFHGREGISESFR

-57 LSPLIGSAARLR
+57 LAPLIGSAMRLR
-69 LATGAGERCWNGY
+69 LATAAGERCWNGY

-118 VDLDV
+118 VDLDA
-123 EGICERVFGDYPE
+123 EGICEQVFGDYPE
-136 AHRRYERMEPL
+136 AHRRYELVEPL
-147 RTFRLRGQYRETD
+147 RAFRLRGQYRETD
-160 LDFVLRQLSEAA
+160 LDFVLRQLSEAG
-172 LSFRIEHAQDA
+172 LSFRIEHGQD
-183 GQAPSGDHTVVVFD
+183 GGNAPSGDHAVVVFD
-197 RHARLPDGSRIAFN
+197 RHARLPDGSAIAFN
-211 AQDVGDPDGVMTQF
+211 AQDVGDPDGVITQF
-225 TDRRQLVPD
+225 SDRRQLVSD

-247 ALAGQA
+247 ALAGHA
-253 QQPADAH
+253 QQPANADA
-260 APVLPV
+260 PLLPV

-299 RIHHGAGT
+299 RIYRGGGA
-307 SRTLETGK
+307 SRTLEIGH
-315 VHTLTDYMGGTVR
+315 VHTLNDYLGGAVR
-328 FVPLSIEHEAV
+328 FVTLSIEHEAV

-347 ELFGRGEL
+347 QLFGRGEL
-355 ESGLYRNRFVAVPEG
+355 EQGLYRNRFVAVPEG

-380 PTVHG
+380 PTVSG

-407 RVQFP
+407 RIQFP
-412 WMRGTAPLRGGLTD
+412 WMRGLAPLPGGLTD

-437 PGNHRSGILARV
+437 PGDQRSGILVRV
-449 AEQAAGPNFGHAFTP
+449 AEQAAGPNFGHAFVP
-464 RVGTEVVIGFESGN
+464 RVGAEVVVGFESGN
-478 IDSPVVLGQ
+478 VDAPVVLGQ
-487 VYGGQVR
+487 VYGGRVR
-494 PPFAA
+494 PPFSA

-508 GTLTGLQTQTLDGQ
+508 GSLTGLQTQTLDGQ

-588 SSTARALGASTQMD
+588 SSTARQLGASTQLD

-620 DKAAT
+620 DRAAV
-625 GAQAVGLEA
+625 GAQAVGLSA
-634 NAAQSDFLKA
+634 NAAQTDFLKA
-644 IDPAQDGKFTGS
+644 IDPAQDGKYAGS
-656 VSGQSAT
+656 AGGQSAT

-671 GGDPVERFAVPAIL
+671 GGDPVERFATPAVL

-705 QHVHVT
+705 KHVHVT
-711 SQGDAHVGAGAT
+711 SLGDAHVGAGAT
-723 VAAATGDAMS
+723 VAAATGDVAS

-745 GEGPVSVAAH
+745 GEGPVSVEAH
-755 ASTMEILGDQTVR
+755 ASTMEILADQTLR

-814 HPFPGPLAA
+814 HPFPGPRATS
-823 NVKLPALP
+823 VKLPALP

-856 GAGVSA
+856 ASGVSA
-862 AGAAAAPYVATS
+862 AGAAVTGAASS
-874 VASGAGSSAAGS
+874 VAGAAVSGAG
-886 ALDLAGLGSMAA
+886 
-898 NAAALGKA
+898 
-906 AISGGAQEA
+906 
-915 GAGVPVVA
+915 GAGV
-923 ESFAA
+923 AA
-928 KAPVKSQ
+928 QAFSYAPGQPSP
-935 RTSANATSA
+935 APSA
-944 PAGSATMPD
+944 PAPTAVDAGRGPSLGYSTPPPVSSELEGMPKKGR
-953 ATAANARAGQGGG
+953 AAQ
-966 AASAGSGQPCNLHVP
+966 SGPCNLHVP
-981 AVKELNYVV
+981 AIKPERHTVN
-990 DMGCV
+990 MGSA
-995 DYYETDAN
+995 DYYETDAD
-1003 GNAVIDKETHK
+1003 GNPKLKDGH
-1014 PILNPMGDSSAKY
+1014 LNWLRFAAASGTY
-1027 DIEYSPATS
+1027 DIGYAPATA
-1036 TLTATVRIK
+1036 TVTATVRIK
-1045 IHLKDQ
+1045 VHLKDQ
-1051 HAVKYGADAIDKKTG
+1051 YWINQGRVYMDPSTG
-1066 KLRSIPYFNGKPAP
+1066 KPFSVPYNSDGIREDR
-1080 GVILT
+1080 VIRT
-1085 VFDRPGEMKDPQGV
+1085 VNRPGGLAAV
-1099 KKLIE
+1099 SGFKKRIE
-1104 DCLNRNGYTMRPKK
+1104 EGLNRGNYSMQPKE
-1118 CPLGKACTC
+1118 CPLGNACTC
-1127 VVKVRAEVEF
+1127 KVKVKLEVEL
-1137 VKDERFHEEV
+1137 VQNGAFHAEID
-1147 NLFPFESRADSGNWG
+1147 LFPQVTRANSKHWG
-1162 EQSVTWDAEVQD
+1162 EVQVVWDGRQQR
-1174 YVPDGTV
+1174 YVPVSTQ
-1181 NVRAHEV
+1181 NAIAHES
-1188 GHLFGWPDEYFEN
+1188 GHLFGWPDEYFIDA
-1201 SGAVYGKYINSKK
+1201 GTVFGKYINSRH
-1214 LVDVKMKQLV
+1214 LVDVTMAQLD
-1224 DNWQRTTDTNLMGQG
+1224 DNWQRSTETNLMGRG
-1239 LDNPVSLVPK
+1239 MFKEKPEIPK
-1249 YYFYG
+1249 HYMYG
-1254 FRDWFNRKTH
+1254 FRDWFNGKTG
-1264 IDWEVLE
+1264 IDWEVLK

>member
-1 MDLVATLTGYGQ
+1 MDLVAALTGYGQ

-172 LSFRIEHAQDA
+172 LSFRIEHEQDA

-355 ESGLYRNRFVAVPEG
+355 ENGLYRNRFVAVPEG

-407 RVQFP
+407 RIQFP

-705 QHVHVT
+705 QHVHLT

-723 VAAATGDAMS
+723 VAAATGDVMS

-814 HPFPGPLAA
+814 HPFPGPRATS
-823 NVKLPALP
+823 VKLPALP

-862 AGAAAAPYVATS
+862 AGAAASATASMPGAAVSGWGGAAAATQALASASKQPISTPALPSQPASQTGSTVTKAPAAPGDPTATKTS
-874 VASGAGSSAAGS
+874 IDPASANSAQSQGPELGRSAPVPPSGELDGAPKSGAAGS
-886 ALDLAGLGSMAA
+886 
-898 NAAALGKA
+898 
-906 AISGGAQEA
+906 GG
-915 GAGVPVVA
+915 
-923 ESFAA
+923 
-928 KAPVKSQ
+928 
-935 RTSANATSA
+935 
-944 PAGSATMPD
+944 
-953 ATAANARAGQGGG
+953 
-966 AASAGSGQPCNLHVP
+966 PCNLHIP
-981 AVKELNYVV
+981 PLKQLEYQP
-990 DMGCV
+990 DMGVV
-995 DYYETDAN
+995 DYYQTDAQGKPVLAN
-1003 GNAVIDKETHK
+1003 DKK
-1014 PILNPMGDSSAKY
+1014 ILLRHTGSTGMY
-1027 DIEYSPATS
+1027 DIEYTPATA
-1036 TLTATVRIK
+1036 TLTATVR
-1045 IHLKDQ
+1045 LRVVLMDQ
-1051 HAVKYGADAIDKKTG
+1051 HEYKNGKLLVDKKTG
-1066 KLRSIPYFNGKPAP
+1066 LPVSVPYDGDGPGDAAVVWQAVERPASSANLAGFKQRIENG
-1080 GVILT
+1080 
-1085 VFDRPGEMKDPQGV
+1085 
-1099 KKLIE
+1099 
-1104 DCLNRNGYTMRPKK
+1104 LNRNHYYMQPKA
-1118 CPLGKACTC
+1118 CPLGKNCTC
-1127 VVKVRAEVEF
+1127 KVKLKQEIEF
-1137 VKDERFHEEV
+1137 VTTSGRFHRTIS
-1147 NLFPFESRADSGNWG
+1147 LFPMEARANSENWG
-1162 EQSVTWDAEVQD
+1162 EVQVTWDRKKKKAT
-1174 YVPDGTV
+1174 PDVTQ
-1181 NVRAHEV
+1181 NAIIHEA
-1188 GHLFGWPDEYFEN
+1188 GHHYGWPDEYFEDQGTVY
-1201 SGAVYGKYINSKK
+1201 SGYINSQK
-1214 LVDVKMKQLV
+1214 LVDVKMPQLA
-1224 DNWQRTTDTNLMGQG
+1224 DNWQRTSDTNLMGEG
-1239 LDNPVSLVPK
+1239 MFLAKPEIPK
-1249 YYFYG
+1249 YYMYG
-1254 FRDWFNRKTH
+1254 FRDWFQKKTN
-1264 IDWEVLE
+1264 IEWEVLK

>member
-1 MDLVATLTGYGQ
+1 MDLVAALTGYGQ

-30 ERFHGREGINESFR
+30 ERFHGREGVSESFR

-57 LSPLIGSAARLR
+57 LAPLIGSAARLR
-69 LATGAGERCWNGY
+69 LATAAGERCWNGY

-118 VDLDV
+118 VDLDA

-136 AHRRYERMEPL
+136 AHRRYELVEPL
-147 RTFRLRGQYRETD
+147 RSFRLRGQYRETD
-160 LDFVLRQLSEAA
+160 LDFVLRQLSEAG
-172 LSFRIEHAQDA
+172 LSFRIEHGQEA
-183 GQAPSGDHTVVVFD
+183 GKAPSGDHTVVVFD
-197 RHARLPDGSRIAFN
+197 RHARLPDGSVIAFN

-225 TDRRQLVPD
+225 SDRRQLVPD

-253 QQPADAH
+253 QQPADTD

-266 REIYDGQRA
+266 REIFDGQRA

-299 RIHHGAGT
+299 RIHHGGGS
-307 SRTLETGK
+307 SRTLEIGK
-315 VHTLTDYMGGTVR
+315 VHTLNDYLGRTVR

-347 ELFGRGEL
+347 QLFGRGEL
-355 ESGLYRNRFVAVPEG
+355 DKGLYRNRFVAVPEG

-407 RVQFP
+407 RIQFP
-412 WMRGTAPLRGGLTD
+412 WMRGVAPLPGGLTD

-437 PGNHRSGILARV
+437 PGDHRSGIVVRV

-464 RVGTEVVIGFESGN
+464 RVGTEVVVGFESGN

-487 VYGGQVR
+487 VYGGRVR
-494 PPFAA
+494 PPFSA

-508 GTLTGLQTQTLDGQ
+508 GSLTGLQTQTLDGQ

-573 TQGWGVVRAGAGVLV
+573 TQGWGVVRAGAGVLM
-588 SSTARALGASTQMD
+588 SSTARTLGASTQLD

-611 DAAKTAQEL
+611 DAANTAQEL

-625 GAQAVGLEA
+625 GAQAVGLTA

-644 IDPAQDGKFTGS
+644 IDPAQDGKYAGS

-671 GGDPVERFAVPAIL
+671 GGDPVERFATPAVL

-705 QHVHVT
+705 QHVHLT

-733 LYSVAG
+733 VYSVAG

-745 GEGPVSVAAH
+745 GEGPVSVEAH
-755 ASTMEILGDQTVR
+755 ASTMEILADQTVR

-802 ETPGQFAVKSGG
+802 ETPGQFTVKAGG

-823 NVKLPALP
+823 SVKLPALP

-856 GAGVSA
+856 ASGGSA
-862 AGAAAAPYVATS
+862 AGAA
-874 VASGAGSSAAGS
+874 
-886 ALDLAGLGSMAA
+886 LW
-898 NAAALGKA
+898 
-906 AISGGAQEA
+906 
-915 GAGVPVVA
+915 
-923 ESFAA
+923 
-928 KAPVKSQ
+928 
-935 RTSANATSA
+935 
-944 PAGSATMPD
+944 
-953 ATAANARAGQGGG
+953 GG
-966 AASAGSGQPCNLHVP
+966 AASGATALVAGIPVSGAGTLPLVPQAFADESSRSMPAPVPASSGQNAAPGPSLGHSTPPPVSSELEGMPKKGPAAQSGPCNLHVP
-981 AVKELNYVV
+981 AIQQELHTV
-990 DMGCV
+990 DAGCV
-995 DYYETDAN
+995 DYFQTGAD
-1003 GNAVIDKETHK
+1003 GTPVLKDKKRIWLKFSGTK
-1014 PILNPMGDSSAKY
+1014 DSY
-1027 DIEYSPATS
+1027 DIGYAPA
-1036 TLTATVRIK
+1036 TATVTATVYIK
-1045 IHLKDQ
+1045 VNLKDQ
-1051 HAVKYGADAIDKKTG
+1051 YWINNGSVYMDPSTG
-1066 KLRSIPYFNGKPAP
+1066 KPFSVPFNSDGIRKDR
-1080 GVILT
+1080 VMRI
-1085 VFDRPGEMKDPQGV
+1085 VDRPGGLGPILGF
-1099 KKLIE
+1099 KKRIE
-1104 DCLNRNGYTMRPKK
+1104 DGLNKGNYSMQPKA
-1118 CPLGKACTC
+1118 CPLGRACTC
-1127 VVKVRAEVEF
+1127 KVKLKLEVEL
-1137 VKDERFHEEV
+1137 VQIGRCHAEV
-1147 NLFPFESRADSGNWG
+1147 NLYPLVTRANSANWG
-1162 EQSVTWDAEVQD
+1162 EVQVEWDDQQKR
-1174 YVPDGTV
+1174 YVPVSTQHALV
-1181 NVRAHEV
+1181 HET
-1188 GHLFGWPDEYFEN
+1188 GHLFGWPDEYFLDG
-1201 SGAVYGKYINSKK
+1201 GAVFGKYINSRN
-1214 LVDVKMKQLV
+1214 LVDVKMAQLD
-1224 DNWQRTTDTNLMGQG
+1224 DNWQRTTETNLMGG
-1239 LDNPVSLVPK
+1239 GMLTEKPEIPK
-1249 YYFYG
+1249 YYMYG
-1254 FRDWFNRKTH
+1254 FRDWFNKKTG
-1264 IDWEVLE
+1264 IDWEVLK